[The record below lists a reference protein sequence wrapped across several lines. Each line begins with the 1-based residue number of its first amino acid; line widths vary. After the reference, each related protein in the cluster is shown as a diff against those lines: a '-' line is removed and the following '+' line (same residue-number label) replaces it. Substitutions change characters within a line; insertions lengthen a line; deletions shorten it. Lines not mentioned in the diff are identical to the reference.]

1 MQFFNWFVV
10 LRLKRGEVYVKFHRK
25 CTMPHSPSLS
35 LPRPLTCPKGW
46 MVQKRVSEA
55 CEFSAFVCISYLNNE
70 RTIQF
75 SIEFSDCHCKY
86 TVRKGLFTRRE
97 GKTGARVTLAK
108 G

>member
-75 SIEFSDCHCKY
+75 SIEFSDCHYKY